1 MSVATMTTGAYLL
14 VALALIAA
22 VVDWVAVWDADPK
35 LEYLCKPLTIF
46 LLILAALAIEPDSEP
61 MRTWFVA
68 GLAFSLAGDVFLM
81 LKERD
86 LFIPGLAA
94 FLIAHLA
101 YVCGFLTGG
110 VEVLRLIPGV
120 LLAGAAV
127 ALVGTRI
134 ANAAHEKAPE
144 LAAPVIAYMGVISL
158 MLVFA
163 VGSGN
168 GVALL
173 GALLFYASDALI
185 GWTRF
190 VQAFTWAPLAIMVT
204 YHVGQVAL
212 VWSLS

>member
-1 MSVATMTTGAYLL
+1 MTTAAYLL
-14 VALALIAA
+14 VALALVSA
-22 VVDWVAVWDADPK
+22 VVDWVAVVAGDRR
-35 LEYLCKPLTIF
+35 LEYLCKPLTVL
-46 LLILAALAIEPDSEP
+46 LLILAALAVEPDDP
-61 MRTWFVA
+61 TTRAWFVA

-86 LFIPGLAA
+86 LFVPGLAS

-101 YVCGFLTGG
+101 YVGGFVTTGVG
-110 VEVLRLIPGV
+110 ALRLVLGV

-127 ALVGTRI
+127 GLVGTRI
-134 ANAAHEKAPE
+134 VAAARRKAPE
-144 LAAPVIAYMGVISL
+144 LAVPVIAYMGVISA

-190 VQAFTWAPLAIMVT
+190 VQPHRWAPPAIMVT
-204 YHVGQVAL
+204 YHLAQTAL

>member
-1 MSVATMTTGAYLL
+1 MTTAAYLL
-14 VALALIAA
+14 VALALVSA
-22 VVDWVAVWDADPK
+22 VVDWVAVVDDDPK
-35 LEYLCKPLTIF
+35 LEYLCKPLTVF
-46 LLILAALAIEPDSEP
+46 LLILAALAIEPDDETT
-61 MRTWFVA
+61 RTWFVA
-68 GLAFSLAGDVFLM
+68 ALVFSLAGDVFLM

-86 LFIPGLAA
+86 LFVLGLAS

-101 YVCGFLTGG
+101 YVGGFVTAG
-110 VEVLRLIPGV
+110 VGALRLVLGV
-120 LLAGAAV
+120 LLAAAAV

-134 ANAAHEKAPE
+134 VNAAHEKTPE
-144 LAAPVIAYMGVISL
+144 LAVPVIAYMGVISA

-173 GALLFYASDALI
+173 GALLFYVSDALI

-190 VQAFTWAPLAIMVT
+190 VQPFKWAPLAIMVT
-204 YHVGQVAL
+204 YHLAQTAL